1 MNKNLLTLL
10 CLFFIS
16 KLQAQDFNLLQQQFD
31 KSSTLKGYFYGFN
44 LYDLDSNRFL
54 FGINEDKHFTPASNT
69 KVFTLFNSLKHLGD
83 SIPGLHYV
91 ERGDSLIFWGTGDPT
106 FLHSKLDSHKVY
118 NFLAQSGKQLFYAAA
133 AQVEET
139 FYRNGWSVEDFEEYY
154 QPELSA
160 FPIYGNVVTFREQA
174 GKLQATP
181 RYFQSLCIKGD
192 KGGASFSLSRDFDK
206 NLFISSTHKL
216 PNNYVNEKPFR
227 TSDELFVE
235 LLQDTLHRPVQL
247 ISYTK
252 PQDYKLIYSTAT
264 KEVLRE
270 MMLPSDN
277 FLAEQLNMLTALA
290 HFGSFKTASMR
301 SYMEEQYYKYFT
313 DKIELRDGSGLST
326 YNKVTPR
333 SMVELL
339 LLVQQ
344 ELPLPTDLHYV
355 FPTGGVDGTIKSAY
369 KLDRGEAFVWA
380 KTGTINSVHCQSGY
394 IKTRTGKN
402 LVFSFLNNNFL
413 GSASPVR
420 AEMVRLITF
429 IRENY

>member
-1 MNKNLLTLL
+1 MNKNLLTLV
-10 CLFFIS
+10 CLLFLS
-16 KLQAQDFNLLQQQFD
+16 KLQAQDFSVLQQQFD

-44 LYDLDSNRFL
+44 LYDLDNNRFL
-54 FGINEDKHFTPASNT
+54 FGINDDKYFTPASNT

-118 NFLAQSGKQLFYAAA
+118 NLLAQSDKKLYYASESS
-133 AQVEET
+133 VEEP
-139 FYRNGWSVEDFEEYY
+139 FYRNGWSVEDFQEYY

-160 FPIYGNVVTFREQA
+160 FPIYGNVVTFRERA
-174 GKLQATP
+174 GKLLATP
-181 RYFQSLCIKGD
+181 SYFQSLTIAGAQ
-192 KGGASFSLSRDFDK
+192 GGTSFSLARDFDK
-206 NLFISSTHKL
+206 NLFLMNGGKL
-216 PNNYVNEKPFR
+216 PRNYVNEKPFR
-227 TSDELFVE
+227 YTAELFVE
-235 LLQDTLHRPVQL
+235 LLQDTLHKPVQL
-247 ISYTK
+247 IQYVK
-252 PQDYKLIYSTAT
+252 PADYKLVYSTAT
-264 KEVLRE
+264 KDVLRE

-277 FLAEQLNMLTALA
+277 FLAEQLNMLTALS
-290 HFGSFKTASMR
+290 HFGSFKTSSMR

-339 LLVQQ
+339 LMVQQ
-344 ELPLPTDLHYV
+344 QLPNPNDLHYV

-394 IKTRTGKN
+394 IKTRTGRN